1 MIPIKVIPETSITMK
16 IIIMEVDPDPS
27 WMHKI
32 VDYLQN
38 DKLSEERDQTTRV
51 RYHGKKF
58 LVYNGKLYKR
68 GISTPFS
75 VAWPFQSPKKSSRR
89 FTMGSVIILMGEI
102 SRLQSSTIRIL
113 LANYKDG
120 HNWLH
125 KEEWQMLEVTYIKA
139 HLKLLTIVFFQWP
152 FSK

>member
-1 MIPIKVIPETSITMK
+1 
-16 IIIMEVDPDPS
+16 MEVDPDPS

-75 VAWPFQSPKKSSRR
+75 VA
-89 FTMGSVIILMGEI
+89 
-102 SRLQSSTIRIL
+102 
-113 LANYKDG
+113 
-120 HNWLH
+120 
-125 KEEWQMLEVTYIKA
+125 
-139 HLKLLTIVFFQWP
+139 
-152 FSK
+152 